1 VVAQISTLV
10 GRELV
15 EKGVVDE
22 VRLGRALEV
31 QHREPIADRR
41 KIGDILIDDFG
52 ADRHL
57 VYKEVASTYGF
68 REFDMARHTLT
79 DEQTEF
85 VSAML
90 SQLDGQERHY
100 LIEKRILPFAA
111 SKKKRDMLI
120 LLAADPT
127 DKHIADLVIQLGYT
141 TFEVYYTRL
150 EDIDTLLH
158 RLLPATNEFLEIL
171 EEMSSELEAAAEEVD
186 NIDEDGLD
194 AEIHQSKLTNLVEAT
209 LVEATRK
216 KASDVHIV
224 PVAANRVEFR
234 FRIDGRLQVWHV
246 QENTRPE
253 AISAVFKDRTK
264 NVDRFERD
272 AAQDGFIQRRID
284 GALIRYRV
292 SILPMVGAEY
302 DRKLETIVIRVLDD
316 RKVITDLSVL
326 GLQDQAL
333 RDFIKSVSKP
343 QGMVILT
350 GPTGSGKSTTLMA
363 ALNYVM
369 DPGLCVLT
377 VEDPVEYLIDGARQ
391 LKINAKMDFDQAL
404 RSILRHDPDI
414 VMLGEMRDSKTAD
427 IAIKLANT
435 GHLTFSTLHTNDA
448 TSAISRLYK
457 MDVEPFLIANAI
469 NMIVAQRLIR
479 TLCSTCKRPIDQI
492 ETALPRSLE
501 FTDEEIAQTTF
512 YEAVGCE
519 ECNNGYRGRSAIH
532 EALLFTGEVR
542 RMITE
547 ASDNVNEDA
556 LRRHALDQG
565 MLSLR
570 MSGKKR
576 IQQGITTCEEIAFV
590 TADDL

>member
-1 VVAQISTLV
+1 MVAQISTLV